1 MIAAQICDINFD
13 KRMVLII
20 QGGDLMILSR
30 SFLLIVML
38 VSFFFSLA
46 VAHGEEGKALEG
58 VNVVLRPADQ
68 MILEAI
74 DKVNERI
81 DKVALELNGR
91 IDNLWITMLGGFLG
105 VMAFIGG
112 IVFWDRRTFLRRA
125 REEFR
130 SEITEDR
137 QKLEAIL
144 AAMRKLGNQFPE
156 VRETLKSFGLL

>member
-1 MIAAQICDINFD
+1 M
-13 KRMVLII
+13 
-20 QGGDLMILSR
+20 G
-30 SFLLIVML
+30 
-38 VSFFFSLA
+38 
-46 VAHGEEGKALEG
+46 G
-58 VNVVLRPADQ
+58 VNVVLTPADQ
-68 MILEAI
+68 MILKAI

-81 DKVALELNGR
+81 DKVAKELNGR

-125 REEFR
+125 REECR

-156 VRETLKSFGLL
+156 VREVLKSFGLL